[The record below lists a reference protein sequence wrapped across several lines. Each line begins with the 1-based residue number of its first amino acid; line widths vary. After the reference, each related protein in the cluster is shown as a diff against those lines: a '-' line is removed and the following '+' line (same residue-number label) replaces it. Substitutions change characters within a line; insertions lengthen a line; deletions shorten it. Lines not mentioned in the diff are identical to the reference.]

1 MNNAIQGG
9 LQEIDNVN
17 LNSLNKQS
25 GINILDPNDI
35 NRYRFQKDF
44 DAFTFNPNNPY
55 NEQNWINKESWG
67 SALRKGFSGMGSR
80 FSNTFVDYWVDYG
93 RMVDALFSW
102 DWSKM
107 IKSPEEQYKAYYEDQ
122 QEMYK
127 NYVFVPEEKRDA
139 IFGKSGISEFISNAG
154 FSLGT
159 YTGFALE
166 LLADAAIT
174 IATIPAG
181 GEGAVSFGATLG
193 KFGAKLGMKSAAKA
207 TAKSAAKATAKSAAK
222 KTTKAGQFFKGMY
235 QYSHIDDFAK
245 AVSSPNNFT
254 RAQRNMVKD
263 RFAALSFNIGGIAK
277 SKSVGDF
284 FLQVGKGLP
293 YLGEAFRYGERM
305 VKAGKA
311 GYSGATLAGMGVM
324 GLRRMAQ
331 EFNFA
336 STESSFEAIQSYGT
350 SLDMMLQDYKNKGYN
365 IDEYDFNKM
374 QELSF
379 ESSLKTYNTNLAI
392 LGLTNRIQF
401 GTLFN
406 KMPMHKTWLTRNIMG
421 NSLEGIHTV
430 SRKGVSK
437 IYNTSGLF
445 GGTRTLFK
453 IGKDFGWRKAG
464 TESIKL
470 FGKDFLKFDLV
481 EGLQEIMQE
490 TTSKAWADYYSNQY
504 YNAEKSIGTAFGDA
518 LGSMWS
524 KEGLKIFVHGAM
536 AGGMIKIPTH
546 VMNNILEYTQ
556 IKTTDRQYGK
566 KENPYRQAKKRKQED
581 IDFLN
586 DLMWTKDFNSSSI
599 SGLANAL
606 QNSIKMDEA
615 AKNGND
621 YEWNNAKDN
630 MLIQGIIAA
639 NRLGVDYAYIHAVE
653 TLGDDITIEEFNKM
667 MGVDLDQT
675 KYSTPKEFTSKI
687 ASQLRR
693 YTDTVTK
700 LRNEF
705 NNKINPADFD
715 PKSSNYIAAIITAKK
730 QEEAINNIA
739 ILELQGERNLE
750 RIQKMKDEVSK
761 LSGLET
767 SSYYA
772 FEILTNRERLNSE
785 LGEVEGRILTLE
797 NTLKAEGLTKDDIIA
812 TKKQLNILKE
822 RKAELTEWGNYFIKD
837 KNGEYKFVGEK
848 IENEGK
854 VYYDPESNRVK
865 EVFRN
870 ILNNKNKEEGFNE
883 INDSVFKEASIKIY
897 DIIRL
902 SEQTRDISEQILSLQ
917 DPEKF
922 MALVKRMEEG
932 HLKFLMSGILQASF
946 HTLDISLVRHFAKK
960 WNLKE
965 EDLIKQAQ
973 EEVKNGNIDFEFLG
987 DDTTDLMRQEML
999 FEILM
1004 MMNPKFA
1011 EEYRNAKE
1019 DLFNQLE
1026 ADKDYNELMKMLN
1039 SENINKD
1046 IDKFKTLLQTI
1057 SEKINLFAKNTLSE
1071 ISDKYREQ
1079 LKEDL
1084 PESVTPENIEYDQI
1098 DHIAYKVFKGIEL
1111 QKHEAELYKDKNVKE
1126 RVDKV
1131 VEIFKKADEEKFT
1144 IKEDDPS
1151 VITEKEYKE
1160 AMEEDDKTGEDIDE
1174 NDIVYLLNNP
1184 NKISAEKLFNIMRK
1198 KEKGEKLTDEEELL
1212 LSIDDDILLKKINEH
1227 RVKYIKGKNIYAVY
1241 NILNKYINSKKEN
1254 KEVVL
1259 TNKQEE
1265 IVDYLG
1271 DQYFKELTKY
1281 ENEIVSVMAKY
1292 DLLQNKKI
1300 KNITFTFNERN
1311 VLNLLGFDYFKAVIN
1326 YKNIQREIN
1335 KIQDEILPDILKA
1348 QEKAFDEVAK
1358 KLEELKKDKEIKL
1371 NELSE
1376 KKKQFEIDIEKK
1388 IEAINKLI
1396 SQVEKRIEEKSKNF
1410 KSTIVERKISTEL
1423 KALRDNID
1431 SSYRNLQIYEDR
1443 LVTLINMRDKAETQ
1457 EEKDNLLNQIK
1468 SLDNLIESIKLKTL
1482 IDRFNYYKLILK
1494 EEERD
1499 RIQSENRLNFLK
1511 KRLEG
1516 IKKLPEQYNE
1526 IISNLEKE
1534 ESELSYI
1541 VEEQKAFVDELKNNL
1556 HVLKSK
1562 KHNTDIEAL
1571 NILNM
1576 EMDIQESLERI
1587 NDLESRIEKI
1597 GLEKDAY
1604 IGYSE
1609 YYTEQIKEDQ
1619 YEIYLLEHN
1628 LFYLQESSEI
1638 GIKNLEQ
1645 QIKDK
1650 YNKLKDSE
1658 KKQKDVISN
1667 LKDEKNDLEKQIKE
1681 INEDINKYKKQLSEI
1696 NEKLQ
1701 KDNLSKEQIKYY
1713 EKYKNNLEKVLQIK
1727 ETSLNNRRNDLPII
1741 VEKIS
1746 TEQLILSDL
1755 QRSIEVIEAEQKYV
1769 EKQQEAIKE
1778 EKDKYLEN
1786 EINELNEL
1794 KNEIETLQRVKKQ
1807 ELVRLNGLVT
1817 EAIKHFDNEIQ
1828 NSLKK
1833 QDRLI
1838 VEINNIR
1845 EQIQKV
1851 RDEREIHKLEELEEA
1866 KLDLLNKIRESIGLN
1881 KIKDKVK
1888 ENKNPI
1894 SEEDIVQLKL
1904 DFKEEV
1910 DKKESKEEEN
1920 PMSEE
1925 DVNQEQQN
1933 KKEIETQIA
1942 EIERGRQEELKRI
1955 TLDELKKE
1963 LKGYENQLI
1972 PIEDKIGNS
1981 FRIIDASDGEL
1992 TIDYIKQDGTH
2003 SNFSIQVS
2011 EKVLDKYRNVEWSD
2025 ADINEKHD
2033 AKYVDAVNK
2042 GDMTREQAMQALEEA
2057 GRKDSSAYA
2066 ELAALEAHITSQQE
2080 QKVQQSAQKEVE
2092 ETAEKIK
2099 QEQQELQKRN
2109 RVKAS
2114 KSLQTII
2121 SNIADRTI
2129 KNINKLDSEQRKML
2143 LNDYDLKNTFIS
2155 LLTEKVYEYMDK
2167 NNINTITELKSNKE
2181 HMDNIETLGLSYL
2194 DNLLK
2199 EYDFINKDDIQ
2210 EEQDITDKVEDGASN
2225 VDINQTGEVVESVVK
2240 SKDNISNEINNILE
2254 QKKDKEND
2262 RDAFLDVLRK
2272 IKNLKC

>member
-1 MNNAIQGG
+1 MNGNDFSKYMNNAIQGG

-44 DAFTFNPNNPY
+44 DAFTFNPYNPY

-80 FSNTFVDYWVDYG
+80 FSNTFVDYWADYG

-174 IATIPAG
+174 IATVPAG
-181 GEGAVSFGATLG
+181 GVGAGTFGATLG

-331 EFNFA
+331 EFNMA
-336 STESSFEAIQSYGT
+336 STEASFEAIQTYGT

-392 LGLTNRIQF
+392 FGLTNRIQF

-464 TESIKL
+464 IESIKL

-705 NNKINPADFD
+705 NSKINPADFD

-785 LGEVEGRILTLE
+785 LGELEGRILTLK

-812 TKKQLNILKE
+812 TKKQLNILEK

-932 HLKFLMSGILQASF
+932 HLKFLMSGILQESF
-946 HTLDISLVRHFAKK
+946 HTLDISLIRHFAKK

-1126 RVDKV
+1126 RVDKI

-1227 RVKYIKGKNIYAVY
+1227 RVKYIKDKNIYAVY

-1259 TNKQEE
+1259 TNKEEE

-1281 ENEIVSVMAKY
+1281 ENEIVSVIEKY

-1300 KNITFTFNERN
+1300 KNITFTFNERK

-1335 KIQDEILPDILKA
+1335 
-1348 QEKAFDEVAK
+1348 
-1358 KLEELKKDKEIKL
+1358 
-1371 NELSE
+1371 
-1376 KKKQFEIDIEKK
+1376 
-1388 IEAINKLI
+1388 
-1396 SQVEKRIEEKSKNF
+1396 
-1410 KSTIVERKISTEL
+1410 
-1423 KALRDNID
+1423 
-1431 SSYRNLQIYEDR
+1431 
-1443 LVTLINMRDKAETQ
+1443 
-1457 EEKDNLLNQIK
+1457 
-1468 SLDNLIESIKLKTL
+1468 
-1482 IDRFNYYKLILK
+1482 
-1494 EEERD
+1494 
-1499 RIQSENRLNFLK
+1499 
-1511 KRLEG
+1511 
-1516 IKKLPEQYNE
+1516 
-1526 IISNLEKE
+1526 
-1534 ESELSYI
+1534 
-1541 VEEQKAFVDELKNNL
+1541 
-1556 HVLKSK
+1556 
-1562 KHNTDIEAL
+1562 
-1571 NILNM
+1571 
-1576 EMDIQESLERI
+1576 
-1587 NDLESRIEKI
+1587 
-1597 GLEKDAY
+1597 
-1604 IGYSE
+1604 
-1609 YYTEQIKEDQ
+1609 
-1619 YEIYLLEHN
+1619 
-1628 LFYLQESSEI
+1628 
-1638 GIKNLEQ
+1638 
-1645 QIKDK
+1645 
-1650 YNKLKDSE
+1650 
-1658 KKQKDVISN
+1658 
-1667 LKDEKNDLEKQIKE
+1667 
-1681 INEDINKYKKQLSEI
+1681 
-1696 NEKLQ
+1696 
-1701 KDNLSKEQIKYY
+1701 
-1713 EKYKNNLEKVLQIK
+1713 
-1727 ETSLNNRRNDLPII
+1727 
-1741 VEKIS
+1741 
-1746 TEQLILSDL
+1746 
-1755 QRSIEVIEAEQKYV
+1755 
-1769 EKQQEAIKE
+1769 
-1778 EKDKYLEN
+1778 
-1786 EINELNEL
+1786 
-1794 KNEIETLQRVKKQ
+1794 
-1807 ELVRLNGLVT
+1807 
-1817 EAIKHFDNEIQ
+1817 
-1828 NSLKK
+1828 
-1833 QDRLI
+1833 
-1838 VEINNIR
+1838 
-1845 EQIQKV
+1845 
-1851 RDEREIHKLEELEEA
+1851 
-1866 KLDLLNKIRESIGLN
+1866 
-1881 KIKDKVK
+1881 
-1888 ENKNPI
+1888 
-1894 SEEDIVQLKL
+1894 
-1904 DFKEEV
+1904 
-1910 DKKESKEEEN
+1910 
-1920 PMSEE
+1920 

-1933 KKEIETQIA
+1933 KKEIETEKQA
-1942 EIERGRQEELKRI
+1942 EIERGRQEELNKLPILNLKSKELLRDDRNDKDRVKQLKNHFVI
-1955 TLDELKKE
+1955 HKPTGKIYYSYGLALAQYHGSKLILIDENWNHFLLGTTDGSFLSNEFEQITDESKFFIVPKNSDTLD
-1963 LKGYENQLI
+1963 
-1972 PIEDKIGNS
+1972 
-1981 FRIIDASDGEL
+1981 
-1992 TIDYIKQDGTH
+1992 T
-2003 SNFSIQVS
+2003 NFNLR
-2011 EKVLDKYRNVEWSD
+2011 KDLDE
-2025 ADINEKHD
+2025 INTRHD
-2033 AKYVDAVNK
+2033 AKYIDAVNK
-2042 GDMTREQAMQALEEA
+2042 GEMTKEQAMQALEAA
-2057 GRKDSSAYA
+2057 GRKDSDAYA
-2066 ELAALEAHITSQQE
+2066 EL
-2080 QKVQQSAQKEVE
+2080 QSL
-2092 ETAEKIK
+2092 
-2099 QEQQELQKRN
+2099 EQQPTSTQ
-2109 RVKAS
+2109 
-2114 KSLQTII
+2114 
-2121 SNIADRTI
+2121 SNIDDKKADI
-2129 KNINKLDSEQRKML
+2129 EIG
-2143 LNDYDLKNTFIS
+2143 
-2155 LLTEKVYEYMDK
+2155 KVGDTK
-2167 NNINTITELKSNKE
+2167 T
-2181 HMDNIETLGLSYL
+2181 
-2194 DNLLK
+2194 
-2199 EYDFINKDDIQ
+2199 
-2210 EEQDITDKVEDGASN
+2210 
-2225 VDINQTGEVVESVVK
+2225 
-2240 SKDNISNEINNILE
+2240 
-2254 QKKDKEND
+2254 
-2262 RDAFLDVLRK
+2262 
-2272 IKNLKC
+2272 

>member
-44 DAFTFNPNNPY
+44 DVSTFNPNNPY

-80 FSNTFVDYWVDYG
+80 FSNTFVDYWADYG

-102 DWSKM
+102 DFSKM

-166 LLADAAIT
+166 FLVDAAIT
-174 IATIPAG
+174 VATAPAG
-181 GEGAVSFGATLG
+181 GVGAVSFGATLTRV
-193 KFGAKLGMKSAAKA
+193 GAKLGMKSAAKA
-207 TAKSAAKATAKSAAK
+207 TAKSVAKATAKSAAK

-293 YLGEAFRYGERM
+293 YLGEGFRYGERM

-331 EFNFA
+331 EFNMA
-336 STESSFEAIQSYGT
+336 STEASFEAIQTYGT

-379 ESSLKTYNTNLAI
+379 ESSLKSYNSNLAI

-490 TTSKAWADYYSNQY
+490 TTSKAWADYYSDQY
-504 YNAEKSIGTAFGDA
+504 YNAEKSISTAFGDA

-546 VMNNILEYTQ
+546 VMNNVLEYTQ
-556 IKTTDRQYGK
+556 IKTTDRQYGQ

-615 AKNGND
+615 TKNGND

-667 MGVDLDQT
+667 TGVDLDQT

-687 ASQLRR
+687 ASQLRK

-715 PKSSNYIAAIITAKK
+715 PKSSNYVAAIITAKK

-785 LGEVEGRILTLE
+785 LGELEGRILTLE

-812 TKKQLNILKE
+812 TKKQLNILKK

-902 SEQTRDISEQILSLQ
+902 SEQTRDMSEQLLSLQ

-932 HLKFLMSGILQASF
+932 HLKFLMSGILQESF
-946 HTLDISLVRHFAKK
+946 HTLDISLIRHFAKK

-1026 ADKDYNELMKMLN
+1026 ADEDYNELMKMLN

-1126 RVDKV
+1126 RVDKI

-1212 LSIDDDILLKKINEH
+1212 LSIDDDILLKKIDEH
-1227 RVKYIKGKNIYAVY
+1227 RVKYIKSKNIYAVY

-1259 TNKQEE
+1259 TNKQKE

-1281 ENEIVSVMAKY
+1281 ENEIVSIIAKY

-1300 KNITFTFNERN
+1300 KNITFTFNERK

-1326 YKNIQREIN
+1326 YKNTQ
-1335 KIQDEILPDILKA
+1335 K
-1348 QEKAFDEVAK
+1348 EVEETAK
-1358 KLEELKKDKEIKL
+1358 KIKQEQQKADIERRRKLTTITPDGNPQGFESEGIWYFDYIAPDGYRTQYNGTDKQKVLDKINAKYDAELDTLNNQTASEQQNQSAGQKANMNVGKIPNTEYEIK
-1371 NELSE
+1371 SDGVYYQG
-1376 KKKQFEIDIEKK
+1376 KKLDNPENKTHRQLIEADIE
-1388 IEAINKLI
+1388 
-1396 SQVEKRIEEKSKNF
+1396 R
-1410 KSTIVERKISTEL
+1410 R
-1423 KALRDNID
+1423 
-1431 SSYRNLQIYEDR
+1431 
-1443 LVTLINMRDKAETQ
+1443 
-1457 EEKDNLLNQIK
+1457 
-1468 SLDNLIESIKLKTL
+1468 
-1482 IDRFNYYKLILK
+1482 K
-1494 EEERD
+1494 EEELDKYWD
-1499 RIQSENRLNFLK
+1499 RQLRQIKDEKEREREVKRVTTDIINARKVADKFLSLVSTKSVDEFHKWIDENPYDAVMLQNELEEHRLTEDLWKYGFDRTSIPYRRNTIDEYLYDFLTTDVDKINAKYDAELESLNNQTASEQQGQTESQSVEQQIADIERERQEELLIPQSLDK
-1511 KRLEG
+1511 LSDYLAEG
-1516 IKKLPEQYNE
+1516 IKKSVEQLPINQRYE
-1526 IISNLEKE
+1526 IVKQAILGKTAQQIV
-1534 ESELSYI
+1534 SELNLIDTDGKRNTEI
-1541 VEEQKAFVDELKNNL
+1541 VRQVRIYYGIPSQDTDGYQEWKNKVDE
-1556 HVLKSK
+1556 
-1562 KHNTDIEAL
+1562 
-1571 NILNM
+1571 
-1576 EMDIQESLERI
+1576 I
-1587 NDLESRIEKI
+1587 N
-1597 GLEKDAY
+1597 A
-1604 IGYSE
+1604 
-1609 YYTEQIKEDQ
+1609 
-1619 YEIYLLEHN
+1619 
-1628 LFYLQESSEI
+1628 
-1638 GIKNLEQ
+1638 
-1645 QIKDK
+1645 
-1650 YNKLKDSE
+1650 
-1658 KKQKDVISN
+1658 
-1667 LKDEKNDLEKQIKE
+1667 
-1681 INEDINKYKKQLSEI
+1681 
-1696 NEKLQ
+1696 
-1701 KDNLSKEQIKYY
+1701 
-1713 EKYKNNLEKVLQIK
+1713 
-1727 ETSLNNRRNDLPII
+1727 
-1741 VEKIS
+1741 
-1746 TEQLILSDL
+1746 
-1755 QRSIEVIEAEQKYV
+1755 
-1769 EKQQEAIKE
+1769 
-1778 EKDKYLEN
+1778 
-1786 EINELNEL
+1786 
-1794 KNEIETLQRVKKQ
+1794 
-1807 ELVRLNGLVT
+1807 
-1817 EAIKHFDNEIQ
+1817 
-1828 NSLKK
+1828 NS
-1833 QDRLI
+1833 
-1838 VEINNIR
+1838 
-1845 EQIQKV
+1845 
-1851 RDEREIHKLEELEEA
+1851 
-1866 KLDLLNKIRESIGLN
+1866 
-1881 KIKDKVK
+1881 
-1888 ENKNPI
+1888 
-1894 SEEDIVQLKL
+1894 
-1904 DFKEEV
+1904 
-1910 DKKESKEEEN
+1910 
-1920 PMSEE
+1920 
-1925 DVNQEQQN
+1925 
-1933 KKEIETQIA
+1933 
-1942 EIERGRQEELKRI
+1942 
-1955 TLDELKKE
+1955 
-1963 LKGYENQLI
+1963 
-1972 PIEDKIGNS
+1972 
-1981 FRIIDASDGEL
+1981 
-1992 TIDYIKQDGTH
+1992 
-2003 SNFSIQVS
+2003 
-2011 EKVLDKYRNVEWSD
+2011 
-2025 ADINEKHD
+2025 D
-2033 AKYVDAVNK
+2033 AKYVKAVKK
-2042 GDMTREQAMQALEEA
+2042 GEMTKEQAMQALEEA

-2066 ELAALEAHITSQQE
+2066 KIAALKNIKPVSDKEAQITTQQE

-2109 RVKAS
+2109 RAKAS

-2181 HMDNIETLGLSYL
+2181 HIDNIETLGLGYL

-2210 EEQDITDKVEDGASN
+2210 EEQDITDKVEDGTSN

-2262 RDAFLDVLRK
+2262 RNAFLDVLRK

>member
-1 MNNAIQGG
+1 MNGNDFSKYMNNAIQSG

-44 DAFTFNPNNPY
+44 DASTFNPYNPY

-67 SALRKGFSGMGSR
+67 SALRKGFSGMASR
-80 FSNTFVDYWVDYG
+80 FSNTFVDYWADYG

-174 IATIPAG
+174 IATLPAG
-181 GEGAVSFGATLG
+181 GVGASTFGATLG

-207 TAKSAAKATAKSAAK
+207 AKATAKSAAT
-222 KTTKAGQFFKGMY
+222 KTTKASQFFKGMY

-331 EFNFA
+331 EFNMA
-336 STESSFEAIQSYGT
+336 STEASFEAIQSYGT

-392 LGLTNRIQF
+392 LGLTNKIQF

-464 TESIKL
+464 IESIKL

-546 VMNNILEYTQ
+546 VMNNVLEYIQ

-566 KENPYRQAKKRKQED
+566 KENPYRQARKRKQED

-630 MLIQGIIAA
+630 MLIQGIVAA

-705 NNKINPADFD
+705 KNKINPADFD

-785 LGEVEGRILTLE
+785 LGELEGRILTLK
-797 NTLKAEGLTKDDIIA
+797 NTLKAEGLTKDDIKA
-812 TKKQLNILKE
+812 TKKQLNILEK

-848 IENEGK
+848 IENKGK

-870 ILNNKNKEEGFNE
+870 ILNNKNKEEGLNE

-932 HLKFLMSGILQASF
+932 HLKFLMSGILQESF
-946 HTLDISLVRHFAKK
+946 HTLDISLIRHFAKK

-965 EDLIKQAQ
+965 EDLIKQVQ

-1057 SEKINLFAKNTLSE
+1057 SEKINLFAKNTLNE

-1126 RVDKV
+1126 RVDKI

-1227 RVKYIKGKNIYAVY
+1227 RVKYIKNKNIYAVY

-1259 TNKQEE
+1259 TNKEEE

-1281 ENEIVSVMAKY
+1281 ENEIVSVIEKY

-1300 KNITFTFNERN
+1300 KNITFTFNERK
-1311 VLNLLGFDYFKAVIN
+1311 VLNLLGFDYFKAVIFLLN
-1326 YKNIQREIN
+1326 EIQGKE
-1335 KIQDEILPDILKA
+1335 
-1348 QEKAFDEVAK
+1348 
-1358 KLEELKKDKEIKL
+1358 EIKTETLLDKRTFL
-1371 NELSE
+1371 NENNG
-1376 KKKQFEIDIEKK
+1376 KVVIINGKQGTLTIINENRVEI
-1388 IEAINKLI
+1388 
-1396 SQVEKRIEEKSKNF
+1396 KNEN
-1410 KSTIVERKISTEL
+1410 T
-1423 KALRDNID
+1423 
-1431 SSYRNLQIYEDR
+1431 IYEFTID
-1443 LVTLINMRDKAETQ
+1443 
-1457 EEKDNLLNQIK
+1457 QITSYVK
-1468 SLDNLIESIKLKTL
+1468 
-1482 IDRFNYYKLILK
+1482 
-1494 EEERD
+1494 
-1499 RIQSENRLNFLK
+1499 
-1511 KRLEG
+1511 
-1516 IKKLPEQYNE
+1516 PE
-1526 IISNLEKE
+1526 IISLNSKYIITDISETNVTVNNVEYLINTDNKGNIISLSPKNKPNSKIKNVRLIVAVEIERNKLEVKNQTILENVTVSESLIENNYGNLDLLLNTIYNINYTDIIDNALEKLYDNK
-1534 ESELSYI
+1534 EL
-1541 VEEQKAFVDELKNNL
+1541 
-1556 HVLKSK
+1556 
-1562 KHNTDIEAL
+1562 
-1571 NILNM
+1571 
-1576 EMDIQESLERI
+1576 
-1587 NDLESRIEKI
+1587 
-1597 GLEKDAY
+1597 
-1604 IGYSE
+1604 
-1609 YYTEQIKEDQ
+1609 ED
-1619 YEIYLLEHN
+1619 
-1628 LFYLQESSEI
+1628 
-1638 GIKNLEQ
+1638 
-1645 QIKDK
+1645 
-1650 YNKLKDSE
+1650 
-1658 KKQKDVISN
+1658 
-1667 LKDEKNDLEKQIKE
+1667 
-1681 INEDINKYKKQLSEI
+1681 

-1701 KDNLSKEQIKYY
+1701 LGLWLQDVFDRLSKLFTS
-1713 EKYKNNLEKVLQIK
+1713 KN
-1727 ETSLNNRRNDLPII
+1727 
-1741 VEKIS
+1741 
-1746 TEQLILSDL
+1746 TE
-1755 QRSIEVIEAEQKYV
+1755 
-1769 EKQQEAIKE
+1769 
-1778 EKDKYLEN
+1778 LEN
-1786 EINELNEL
+1786 EILLNAYDNLEIIL
-1794 KNEIETLQRVKKQ
+1794 SLLYNKNLKETTKNYKNEKKNNVGKTEVTNTSKKNKRRINDKIQEKETEKQ
-1807 ELVRLNGLVT
+1807 
-1817 EAIKHFDNEIQ
+1817 
-1828 NSLKK
+1828 S
-1833 QDRLI
+1833 
-1838 VEINNIR
+1838 
-1845 EQIQKV
+1845 
-1851 RDEREIHKLEELEEA
+1851 
-1866 KLDLLNKIRESIGLN
+1866 
-1881 KIKDKVK
+1881 
-1888 ENKNPI
+1888 
-1894 SEEDIVQLKL
+1894 
-1904 DFKEEV
+1904 
-1910 DKKESKEEEN
+1910 
-1920 PMSEE
+1920 
-1925 DVNQEQQN
+1925 
-1933 KKEIETQIA
+1933 
-1942 EIERGRQEELKRI
+1942 EIERGRQEELDKLPIVNLKSKELLRDDRNDKDRVKQLKNHFVIHKPTGKIYYSYGLALAQYHGSKLILIDENWNRFLLGTTDGSFLSNEFEQI
-1955 TLDELKKE
+1955 TDESKFFIVPKNSDTLSANVNLRKDLDE
-1963 LKGYENQLI
+1963 
-1972 PIEDKIGNS
+1972 
-1981 FRIIDASDGEL
+1981 
-1992 TIDYIKQDGTH
+1992 
-2003 SNFSIQVS
+2003 
-2011 EKVLDKYRNVEWSD
+2011 
-2025 ADINEKHD
+2025 INDRHD

-2042 GDMTREQAMQALEEA
+2042 GEMTKEQAMQALEKA
-2057 GRKDSSAYA
+2057 GRKDSKAYA
-2066 ELAALEAHITSQQE
+2066 ELVALEAQITTQQE

-2109 RVKAS
+2109 RAKAS

-2155 LLTEKVYEYMDK
+2155 LLTEKVYEYMDE

-2181 HMDNIETLGLSYL
+2181 HMDNIETLGLGYL

-2210 EEQDITDKVEDGASN
+2210 DEQDITDKVEDGTSN
-2225 VDINQTGEVVESVVK
+2225 VDINQTEEVVESVVK

>member
-67 SALRKGFSGMGSR
+67 SALRKGFRGMGSR
-80 FSNTFVDYWVDYG
+80 FSNTFVDYWADYG

-174 IATIPAG
+174 IATVPAG
-181 GEGAVSFGATLG
+181 GVGAGTFGATLG
-193 KFGAKLGMKSAAKA
+193 KFGAKLGM
-207 TAKSAAKATAKSAAK
+207 KSAAKATAKSAAK

-331 EFNFA
+331 EFNMA
-336 STESSFEAIQSYGT
+336 STEASFEAIQTYGT
-350 SLDMMLQDYKNKGYN
+350 SLDMILQDYKNKGYN

-464 TESIKL
+464 IESIKL

-566 KENPYRQAKKRKQED
+566 KENPYRQARKRKQED

-667 MGVDLDQT
+667 MGVNLDQT

-705 NNKINPADFD
+705 SNKINPADFD

-812 TKKQLNILKE
+812 TKKQLNILKK

-932 HLKFLMSGILQASF
+932 HLKFLMSGILQESF
-946 HTLDISLVRHFAKK
+946 HTLDISLIRHFAKK

-1126 RVDKV
+1126 RVDKI

-1227 RVKYIKGKNIYAVY
+1227 RVKYVKDKNIYAVY

-1259 TNKQEE
+1259 TNKEEE

-1281 ENEIVSVMAKY
+1281 ENEIVSVIEKY

-1300 KNITFTFNERN
+1300 KNITFTFNERK

-1326 YKNIQREIN
+1326 YKNVQREIN
-1335 KIQDEILPDILKA
+1335 
-1348 QEKAFDEVAK
+1348 
-1358 KLEELKKDKEIKL
+1358 
-1371 NELSE
+1371 
-1376 KKKQFEIDIEKK
+1376 
-1388 IEAINKLI
+1388 
-1396 SQVEKRIEEKSKNF
+1396 
-1410 KSTIVERKISTEL
+1410 
-1423 KALRDNID
+1423 
-1431 SSYRNLQIYEDR
+1431 
-1443 LVTLINMRDKAETQ
+1443 
-1457 EEKDNLLNQIK
+1457 
-1468 SLDNLIESIKLKTL
+1468 
-1482 IDRFNYYKLILK
+1482 
-1494 EEERD
+1494 
-1499 RIQSENRLNFLK
+1499 
-1511 KRLEG
+1511 
-1516 IKKLPEQYNE
+1516 
-1526 IISNLEKE
+1526 
-1534 ESELSYI
+1534 
-1541 VEEQKAFVDELKNNL
+1541 
-1556 HVLKSK
+1556 
-1562 KHNTDIEAL
+1562 
-1571 NILNM
+1571 
-1576 EMDIQESLERI
+1576 
-1587 NDLESRIEKI
+1587 
-1597 GLEKDAY
+1597 
-1604 IGYSE
+1604 
-1609 YYTEQIKEDQ
+1609 
-1619 YEIYLLEHN
+1619 
-1628 LFYLQESSEI
+1628 
-1638 GIKNLEQ
+1638 
-1645 QIKDK
+1645 
-1650 YNKLKDSE
+1650 
-1658 KKQKDVISN
+1658 
-1667 LKDEKNDLEKQIKE
+1667 
-1681 INEDINKYKKQLSEI
+1681 
-1696 NEKLQ
+1696 
-1701 KDNLSKEQIKYY
+1701 
-1713 EKYKNNLEKVLQIK
+1713 
-1727 ETSLNNRRNDLPII
+1727 
-1741 VEKIS
+1741 
-1746 TEQLILSDL
+1746 
-1755 QRSIEVIEAEQKYV
+1755 
-1769 EKQQEAIKE
+1769 
-1778 EKDKYLEN
+1778 
-1786 EINELNEL
+1786 
-1794 KNEIETLQRVKKQ
+1794 
-1807 ELVRLNGLVT
+1807 
-1817 EAIKHFDNEIQ
+1817 
-1828 NSLKK
+1828 
-1833 QDRLI
+1833 
-1838 VEINNIR
+1838 
-1845 EQIQKV
+1845 
-1851 RDEREIHKLEELEEA
+1851 
-1866 KLDLLNKIRESIGLN
+1866 
-1881 KIKDKVK
+1881 
-1888 ENKNPI
+1888 
-1894 SEEDIVQLKL
+1894 
-1904 DFKEEV
+1904 
-1910 DKKESKEEEN
+1910 
-1920 PMSEE
+1920 

-1933 KKEIETQIA
+1933 KKEIETEKQAEIERERLGEQETTTSVRTKIERLIENFGSSNAKKKFQRVKLVDKKAVEQDKKRADEKNKRHKDLIKELEQMTDEEFANLPQTERDRFGLDVNNRISRRNHINALKSIEVSYELFEQRKRLATEISNVLESIESFRDKNIDKNTWNIAKEKEYRELVNQIKKLLELEGIKIVDVNIGDSFNNTHFTKDNEGNLVGLFDVLDTNGNKKDADTITEINKLPFIDIDTGKLLVSGEVIVSEDLSWMDTKAKKLQEINAKYDTELAALEETTTSSNKEAQTSSETQQTATTNQTDIEIQIA
-1942 EIERGRQEELKRI
+1942 EIERERQ
-1955 TLDELKKE
+1955 KE
-1963 LKGYENQLI
+1963 LKNYFWFLIENSQL
-1972 PIEDKIGNS
+1972 S
-1981 FRIIDASDGEL
+1981 L
-1992 TIDYIKQDGTH
+1992 
-2003 SNFSIQVS
+2003 
-2011 EKVLDKYRNVEWSD
+2011 SD
-2025 ADINEKHD
+2025 AIKELGKKGSVINPKF
-2033 AKYVDAVNK
+2033 
-2042 GDMTREQAMQALEEA
+2042 
-2057 GRKDSSAYA
+2057 
-2066 ELAALEAHITSQQE
+2066 
-2080 QKVQQSAQKEVE
+2080 
-2092 ETAEKIK
+2092 
-2099 QEQQELQKRN
+2099 
-2109 RVKAS
+2109 
-2114 KSLQTII
+2114 II
-2121 SNIADRTI
+2121 NFARF
-2129 KNINKLDSEQRKML
+2129 E
-2143 LNDYDLKNTFIS
+2143 
-2155 LLTEKVYEYMDK
+2155 
-2167 NNINTITELKSNKE
+2167 
-2181 HMDNIETLGLSYL
+2181 
-2194 DNLLK
+2194 
-2199 EYDFINKDDIQ
+2199 
-2210 EEQDITDKVEDGASN
+2210 
-2225 VDINQTGEVVESVVK
+2225 
-2240 SKDNISNEINNILE
+2240 
-2254 QKKDKEND
+2254 
-2262 RDAFLDVLRK
+2262 
-2272 IKNLKC
+2272 